1 MRADKMP
8 GSVLPAEG
16 DFSCAAVVVAGGAS
30 RRLNHVPKASL
41 SDGLCSEGGGRR
53 IPTRGGGP

>member
-30 RRLNHVPKASL
+30 PPEPRA
-41 SDGLCSEGGGRR
+41 EGVLV
-53 IPTRGGGP
+53 